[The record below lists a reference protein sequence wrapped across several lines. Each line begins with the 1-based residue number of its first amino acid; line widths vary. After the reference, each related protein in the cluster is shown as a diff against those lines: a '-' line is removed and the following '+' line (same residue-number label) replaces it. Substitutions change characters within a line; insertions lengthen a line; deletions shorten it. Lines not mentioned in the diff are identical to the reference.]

1 MNFIKKNYLYLI
13 IGVLLLVIFLQ
24 RCEPGEPITPVPPTT
39 KIDTVWVKHDS
50 VIYSKPKVI
59 TIIKG
64 VPEIQYVPD
73 TSYSK
78 LVIQYKSLVDLC
90 TAKNV
95 YSDTLKIDSIGYVN
109 VLDTISKNRIQGRRF
124 KYDLKYPVVTK
135 TITLH
140 APPKTQVYIGGG
152 LQGNQYTLINQFSA
166 GLLLKTKKDKIYG
179 VSAGIN
185 TDGSIQYGLQSYW
198 KIKFNK
204 L

>member
-1 MNFIKKNYLYLI
+1 M
-13 IGVLLLVIFLQ
+13 GVLLLVIFLQ
-24 RCEPGEPITPVPPTT
+24 RCETGEPITPVPPTT

-59 TIIKG
+59 TVIKE

-124 KYDLKYPVVTK
+124 KYDLKYPVITK
-135 TITLH
+135 TITLQ

-152 LQGNQYTLINQFSA
+152 LQGNQYNIVNQFSA

-179 VSAGIN
+179 VYTGMNI
-185 TDGSIQYGLQSYW
+185 DGRIQYGLQSYW
-198 KIKFNK
+198 KIKLGK
-204 L
+204 

>member
-1 MNFIKKNYLYLI
+1 MFIKKNYLYLI
-13 IGVLLLVIFLQ
+13 VCVLFLVIFLQ
-24 RCEPGEPITPVPPTT
+24 RCENNKPIIPIPPRV
-39 KIDTVWVKHDS
+39 KIDTVWVTRDS
-50 VIYSKPKVI
+50 IVYSKPKII

-73 TSYSK
+73 TSYTK

-109 VLDTISKNRIQGRRF
+109 VKDTVSKNRIQGRS
-124 KYDLKYPVVTK
+124 YNYNLKYPIITK
-135 TITLH
+135 TITVQ

-152 LQGNQYTLINQFSA
+152 LQGNPYNIVNQFSA

-179 VSAGIN
+179 VYTGMSK
-185 TDGSIQYGLQSYW
+185 DGRIQYGLQSYW
-198 KIKFNK
+198 KINFNK

>member
-1 MNFIKKNYLYLI
+1 MFIKKNYLYLI
-13 IGVLLLVIFLQ
+13 IGILVLVIFLQ
-24 RCEPGEPITPVPPTT
+24 RCDTDKPITPVPPTVE
-39 KIDTVWVKHDS
+39 IDTVWVKHDS
-50 VIYSKPKVI
+50 LIYSKPKVI
-59 TIIKG
+59 TVIKG

-73 TSYSK
+73 TSYAK

-135 TITLH
+135 TITLQ

-152 LQGNQYTLINQFSA
+152 LQGNQYNIVNQFSA
-166 GLLLKTKKDKIYG
+166 GLLLKTKKDQIYG
-179 VSAGIN
+179 VYIGIN
-185 TDGSIQYGLQSYW
+185 IDVKVQYVLQSYW
-198 KIKFNK
+198 KIKLGK
-204 L
+204 

>member
-1 MNFIKKNYLYLI
+1 MMFIKKNYLYLI

-24 RCEPGEPITPVPPTT
+24 RCGSDKPVTPVPPTVE
-39 KIDTVWVKHDS
+39 IDTVWVKHDS
-50 VIYSKPKVI
+50 MIYSKPKIV
-59 TIIKG
+59 TVIKG
-64 VPEIQYVPD
+64 IPEIQYVPD

-135 TITLH
+135 TITLQ

-152 LQGNQYTLINQFSA
+152 LQGNQYNIVNQFNA
-166 GLLLKTKKDKIYG
+166 GLLLKTKKDQIYG
-179 VSAGIN
+179 VSAGMN
-185 TDGSIQYGLQSYW
+185 TDGKVQYGLQSYW
-198 KIKFNK
+198 KIKLGK
-204 L
+204 

>member
-1 MNFIKKNYLYLI
+1 MMFIKKNYLYLI
-13 IGVLLLVIFLQ
+13 MGVLLLVIFLQ
-24 RCEPGEPITPVPPTT
+24 RCETGEPIKPVPPTVE
-39 KIDTVWVKHDS
+39 IDTMWIKRDS
-50 VIYSKPKVI
+50 LIYSKPKVI
-59 TIIKG
+59 TVIKG

-95 YSDTLKIDSIGYVN
+95 YSDTLKIDSIGYIN

-135 TITLH
+135 TITLQ

-152 LQGNQYTLINQFSA
+152 LQGNQYNIVNQFSA
-166 GLLLKTKKDKIYG
+166 GLLLKTKKDQIYG
-179 VSAGIN
+179 VYTGMNI
-185 TDGSIQYGLQSYW
+185 DGRIQYGLQSYW
-198 KIKFNK
+198 KIKLK
-204 L
+204 K

>member
-24 RCEPGEPITPVPPTT
+24 RCGADKPITPVPPTV

-59 TIIKG
+59 TVIKG

-135 TITLH
+135 TITLQ

-152 LQGNQYTLINQFSA
+152 LQGNQYNIVNQFSA

-179 VSAGIN
+179 VYTGMNI
-185 TDGSIQYGLQSYW
+185 DGRIQYGLQSYW
-198 KIKFNK
+198 KIKLGK
-204 L
+204 

>member
-1 MNFIKKNYLYLI
+1 MMFIKKNYLYLI
-13 IGVLLLVIFLQ
+13 VAALVSIILLQ
-24 RCEPGEPITPVPPTT
+24 RCEPDEPITPVPPTT

-50 VIYSKPKVI
+50 VIYSKPKIV
-59 TIIKG
+59 TVIKG

-95 YSDTLKIDSIGYVN
+95 YSDTLKIDSIGYIN

-135 TITLH
+135 TITLQ

-152 LQGNQYTLINQFSA
+152 LQGNQYNIVNQFSA

-179 VSAGIN
+179 VYTGID
-185 TDGSIQYGLQSYW
+185 TDGKIQYGLQSYW
-198 KIKFNK
+198 KIKLGK
-204 L
+204 

>member
-1 MNFIKKNYLYLI
+1 MNFIRKNYLYLI

-24 RCEPGEPITPVPPTT
+24 RCDTDKPVTSIPPVV

-50 VIYSKPKVI
+50 VIYSKPKII
-59 TIIKG
+59 TVVKG

-109 VLDTISKNRIQGRRF
+109 VKDTISKNRIQGRS
-124 KYDLKYPVVTK
+124 YNYNLKYPVVTK
-135 TITLH
+135 TITLQ
-140 APPKTQVYIGGG
+140 APLKTQVYMGGG
-152 LQGNQYTLINQFSA
+152 LQGNQYNIVNQFSA
-166 GLLLKTKKDKIYG
+166 GLLLKTKKDQIYG
-179 VSAGIN
+179 LYTGIN
-185 TDGSIQYGLQSYW
+185 NNGRIQYGLQTYW
-198 KIKFNK
+198 KIKLHK
-204 L
+204 